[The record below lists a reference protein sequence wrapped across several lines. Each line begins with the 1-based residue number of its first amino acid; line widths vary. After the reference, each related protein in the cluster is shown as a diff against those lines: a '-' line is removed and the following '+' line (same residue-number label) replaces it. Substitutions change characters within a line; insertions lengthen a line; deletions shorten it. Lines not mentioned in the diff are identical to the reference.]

1 MKGKS
6 VLGKGLSALI
16 QEAETP
22 GRTDGKE
29 IWNIAIADIGFNP
42 RQPRKVFAD
51 DKLAELAAS
60 IKQVGVLQPILVRR
74 LRPGEHYRSETVLK
88 AAAAAGGG
96 ADTIAA
102 TPSDNLDLV
111 TQDDQAHTRPHTP
124 PLPPPSQTFPPTTS
138 PESTAVSTGQS
149 ALEPGAKA
157 SSTTGTDDTINLK
170 TDALTVTYCV
180 VAGERRVRA
189 ATLAGETEVP
199 AIICSYE
206 ETEALKV
213 ALLENIQREDLGP
226 IEEAQAFG
234 DLMED
239 YGATQ
244 EELASMLG
252 KNRSTVA
259 NSLRLLSLESEIQD
273 MLIAGEL
280 TRGHAKALLG
290 LPAGPARLR
299 LALLC
304 RSRGLAV
311 REVERRVQAASR
323 PQRRRRRRKA
333 VGGEETPEIKAL
345 RERAEQLFGS
355 PVGIER
361 DPVSGTGQISIKF
374 FSDNDLER
382 LLTMLGVDTDLS

>member
-22 GRTDGKE
+22 GRADGKE
-29 IWNIAIADIGFNP
+29 IWMIAIADIGFNP

-60 IKQVGVLQPILVRR
+60 IAQVGVLQPILVRR
-74 LRPGEHYRSETVLK
+74 LRPGEHYRPETALK
-88 AAAAAGGG
+88 AAAAAAGGP
-96 ADTIAA
+96 DSIAA
-102 TPSDNLDLV
+102 APTDDLDRV
-111 TQDDQAHTRPHTP
+111 TQDDLASTPPSTP
-124 PLPPPSQTFPPTTS
+124 PLSPTIPPTIPPTITL
-138 PESTAVSTGQS
+138 ES
-149 ALEPGAKA
+149 ALEPGAEA
-157 SSTTGTDDTINLK
+157 SPAADPDDSDDIQ
-170 TDALTVTYCV
+170 TDALAVTYCV

-189 ATLAGETEVP
+189 AMLAGETEVP

-234 DLMED
+234 DLMEE

-244 EELASMLG
+244 EELANMLG

-259 NSLRLLSLESEIQD
+259 NALRLLSLESEIQD

-299 LALLC
+299 LARLC

-323 PQRRRRRRKA
+323 PQRRRRRRKTT
-333 VGGEETPEIKAL
+333 GEQETPEIKAL

-361 DPVSGTGQISIKF
+361 DAVSGAGQISIKF